1 MAQKLWGGRFGKP
14 AAEALFEF
22 ASAEDAELDG
32 KLAAYD
38 IEGSLAHVC
47 MLAKQKIIPE
57 GEAKEILWA
66 LVALQKKAK
75 EGKFEIDPKLEDVHT
90 SVEAEA
96 TKATPAG
103 KKMHTAR
110 SRNDQV
116 ALDTRLYM
124 RDAINGASASLL
136 ALQQSLLQL
145 SKKDCAFPTYT
156 HFQVAQPASLS
167 FWCHAHWHAIERD
180 LQRLS
185 EVYARANENPLGSGA
200 VAGTTWNID
209 RDYTGKLLGFAATTA
224 SPMDT
229 VSNRGELEA
238 ELLGALVLASVHA
251 SRIAEDVIVLANKR
265 IFILPDEYSTGSSM
279 MPQKKNPDVFEL
291 VRGRTSRLLGL
302 YVMAAS
308 LNKGLPSG
316 YNKDTQESKY
326 ALMHGVETALGIF
339 TILAK
344 ALPLL
349 KVDEEEAKLEL
360 EKGYACTT
368 ELADLLAK
376 KGVPFRT
383 AHETTGK
390 LVRECIAKK
399 KLLSALSAGEVSSA
413 AGVKIGGAE
422 LKEAVSVDKTA
433 RFSAKY
439 KIPAVSAHANG
450 LDSRMKALEAA
461 HALLAKEVALL
472 SK

>member
-1 MAQKLWGGRFGKP
+1 
-14 AAEALFEF
+14 
-22 ASAEDAELDG
+22 
-32 KLAAYD
+32 
-38 IEGSLAHVC
+38 
-47 MLAKQKIIPE
+47 
-57 GEAKEILWA
+57 
-66 LVALQKKAK
+66 
-75 EGKFEIDPKLEDVHT
+75 
-90 SVEAEA
+90 
-96 TKATPAG
+96 
-103 KKMHTAR
+103 
-110 SRNDQV
+110 
-116 ALDTRLYM
+116 
-124 RDAINGASASLL
+124 
-136 ALQQSLLQL
+136 
-145 SKKDCAFPTYT
+145 
-156 HFQVAQPASLS
+156 
-167 FWCHAHWHAIERD
+167 
-180 LQRLS
+180 
-185 EVYARANENPLGSGA
+185 
-200 VAGTTWNID
+200 
-209 RDYTGKLLGFAATTA
+209 
-224 SPMDT
+224 
-229 VSNRGELEA
+229 
-238 ELLGALVLASVHA
+238 
-251 SRIAEDVIVLANKR
+251 
-265 IFILPDEYSTGSSM
+265 
-279 MPQKKNPDVFEL
+279 